1 MSVLARASGA
11 DPVAPSSGRLSAW
24 RTVLFGI
31 QHVLVMYTGCVA
43 VPLVFGAAVGLDK
56 STIAVL
62 VNADLLVAG
71 VITVVQAAGIGKL
84 LGVRLP
90 VVAGASFTAVN
101 PMILIGQQYG
111 LSAVY
116 GAMIAAGI
124 FGILVAVPF
133 ARLLRFF
140 PPIVRGAAV
149 TMIGLSL
156 IGNAV
161 TMIFEGRPPDGTRLA
176 LAVGVIVVIV
186 ALMRYGRGFFAQS
199 AVLIA
204 LVGGTAVAAAC
215 SLTDFGG
222 VGAAGW
228 LGLPN
233 PFRFGAP
240 EFPIAGIVSMCLVML
255 VVFAE
260 STAYL
265 LAVSDYAA
273 EPMDSGRLARGLAA
287 DGVSAAIAGCLNSFP
302 DTVFA
307 QNVSLVRLT
316 GVLSRAAAVVA
327 GVLLVLLGLVPK
339 MGEVVASLPGAV
351 IGAVSLV
358 MFATVAGVGIATLA
372 RADLGRDDNLLIVSL
387 AVGIGMVPIVSPQ
400 VYEGLPAAVRIV
412 LGGAITSTVLVA
424 FVLNLIFHHIRA
436 PRLRRRAAP
445 VTAARAEEA
454 RV

>member
-1 MSVLARASGA
+1 MSLPAPAPGS
-11 DPVAPSSGRLSAW
+11 DPGPPPQRLSAW
-24 RTVLFGI
+24 RTVVFGT

-71 VITVVQAAGIGKL
+71 VITIVQAAGIGKV

-90 VVAGASFTAVN
+90 VIAGASFTAVN

-116 GAMIAAGI
+116 GAMIAAGV
-124 FGILVAVPF
+124 FGVLVAVPF
-133 ARLLRFF
+133 ARLLRYF

-161 TMIFEGRPPDGTRLA
+161 TMIFDGHAPDGTHLA
-176 LAVGVIVVIV
+176 LAAGVIVVIV
-186 ALMRYGRGFFAQS
+186 ALMRYGRGIFAQS

-204 LVGGTAVAAAC
+204 LVAGTVVAAAC
-215 SLTDFGG
+215 SLTDFTG

-265 LAVSDYAA
+265 LSVSEYSAQ
-273 EPMDSGRLARGLAA
+273 PMEHGRLARGLAA
-287 DGVSAAIAGCLNSFP
+287 DGVSAIVAGLLNSFP

-307 QNVSLVRLT
+307 QNVSLVRIT
-316 GVLSRAAAVVA
+316 GVVSRAAAVVA
-327 GVLLVLLGLVPK
+327 GAMLVVLGLVPK
-339 MGEVVASLPGAV
+339 MGEVVASLPGVV

-372 RADLGRDDNLLIVSL
+372 RADLVRDDNLLIVSL
-387 AVGIGMVPIVSPQ
+387 AVGVGMIPIVAPQ

-412 LGGAITSTVLVA
+412 AGGAITSTVLVA
-424 FVLNLIFHHIRA
+424 FVLNLIFHHLRV
-436 PRLRRRAAP
+436 PRRSRP
-445 VTAARAEEA
+445 TAAVTDVRPQEV
-454 RV
+454 RI

>member
-11 DPVAPSSGRLSAW
+11 DAVASPSGRLSAW
-24 RTVLFGI
+24 RTVVFGL

-90 VVAGASFTAVN
+90 VIAGASFTAVN

-124 FGILVAVPF
+124 FAILVAVPF
-133 ARLLRFF
+133 ARLLRYF

-161 TMIFEGRPPDGTRLA
+161 TMIFDGRPPDGTRLA
-176 LAVGVIVVIV
+176 LAVGVIAVIV
-186 ALMRYGRGFFAQS
+186 ALMRYGRGFLAQS

-204 LVGGTAVAAAC
+204 LVAGTAAAAAC
-215 SLTDFGG
+215 SLTDFAG

-228 LGLPN
+228 IGLPN

-260 STAYL
+260 STA
-265 LAVSDYAA
+265 
-273 EPMDSGRLARGLAA
+273 
-287 DGVSAAIAGCLNSFP
+287 
-302 DTVFA
+302 
-307 QNVSLVRLT
+307 
-316 GVLSRAAAVVA
+316 
-327 GVLLVLLGLVPK
+327 
-339 MGEVVASLPGAV
+339 
-351 IGAVSLV
+351 
-358 MFATVAGVGIATLA
+358 
-372 RADLGRDDNLLIVSL
+372 
-387 AVGIGMVPIVSPQ
+387 
-400 VYEGLPAAVRIV
+400 
-412 LGGAITSTVLVA
+412 
-424 FVLNLIFHHIRA
+424 
-436 PRLRRRAAP
+436 
-445 VTAARAEEA
+445 
-454 RV
+454 

>member
-11 DPVAPSSGRLSAW
+11 EESTLPAGRLSAW
-24 RTVLFGI
+24 RTVVFGI

-56 STIAVL
+56 TTIAIL

-90 VVAGASFTAVN
+90 VIAGASFTAVN

-133 ARLLRFF
+133 ARLLRYF

-161 TMIFEGRPPDGTRLA
+161 TMIFEGRSPDGTRFA
-176 LAVGVIVVIV
+176 LAAGVIGVIV

-215 SLTDFGG
+215 SLTDFAG
-222 VGAAGW
+222 VGDAGW

-265 LAVSDYAA
+265 LAVSDYAG
-273 EPMDSGRLARGLAA
+273 EPMDRGRLARGLAA

-307 QNVSLVRLT
+307 QNVSLVRIT
-316 GVLSRAAAVVA
+316 GVVSRAAAVLA

-400 VYEGLPAAVRIV
+400 IYEGLPDAVRIV

-424 FVLNLIFHHIRA
+424 FVLNLIFNHIRA
-436 PRLRRRAAP
+436 PRSRRRAAA
-445 VTAARAEEA
+445 VTAARPEEV
-454 RV
+454 RI